1 MQLPLSGPERFLAG
15 FHDADPGGTARAF
28 GGIPATMAG
37 AAFASSYE
45 CLAGAV
51 PSAATGVLDLA
62 CGDGYL
68 LSLLAARR
76 PTLQLVGVDL
86 SAGELEAARRRLGP
100 SVPLHQARA
109 QQLPLADA
117 AVDAVLCHMAL
128 MLMDDAPQVLAEV
141 RRVLQPGGVFS
152 AVVGGGSASPAH
164 QVFVGL
170 LREQRRLPQ
179 FESLRL
185 GDRRLHSAEGI
196 DELFAASGFE
206 PPAVEEIVLQWRSP
220 PAGLWSWFDKMYDP
234 GWLAA
239 QDRIALE
246 RSVLQALQPLCEA
259 DGRIPHRVM
268 LRRITA
274 RRGPG

>member
-15 FHDADPGGTARAF
+15 FHDADPGVTSRAF
-28 GGIPATMAG
+28 AHLPATLAG
-37 AAFASSYE
+37 KSFASSYD
-45 CLAGAV
+45 CLASAV

-76 PTLQLVGVDL
+76 PPLRLLGVDL
-86 SAGELEAARRRLGP
+86 SAGELESARRRLGA

-109 QQLPLADA
+109 QQLPLADG

-141 RRVLQPGGVFS
+141 RRVLRPGGVFS

-164 QVFVGL
+164 QIFVGL
-170 LREQRRLPQ
+170 LREQRKLPQ

-196 DELFAASGFE
+196 AELFATGFDA
-206 PPAVEEIVLQWRSP
+206 PAVEEIVLQWRSS
-220 PAGLWSWFDKMYDP
+220 PAGLWAWFGTMYDP

-239 QDRIALE
+239 EDRIALE